1 MRAPRRF
8 HRSTIAALLA
18 VPTLVLM
25 LAACAPEGATSEAP
39 GASEGAPLSDTEF
52 EAARDAYDMKVA
64 QCLRDK
70 GFDVKDPQPG
80 EGIVEDL
87 PGINEAGAECYEELG
102 DPPTAGEK
110 LTDAEQMDSMMKT
123 VECLRE
129 KGYDIP
135 DPSIDT
141 GIRGTETV
149 PDSDLTVC
157 YA

>member
-1 MRAPRRF
+1 MRVTRRIR
-8 HRSTIAALLA
+8 RSKIAALLA
-18 VPTLVLM
+18 VPALVLM
-25 LAACAPEGATSEAP
+25 LAACASEGATSEAP
-39 GASEGAPLSDTEF
+39 PASEGAPLSEAEF

-87 PGINEAGAECYEELG
+87 PGINEAGAECYAELG

-110 LTDAEQMDSMMKT
+110 LTDAEQMDSMIKT

-129 KGYDIP
+129 KGYDVP
-135 DPSIDT
+135 DPTIDT

-149 PDSDLTVC
+149 PESDLAIC